1 MRDPTQMSYPNSND
15 HPRSLQTEWQA
26 RLCLRFSDQ
35 GMRTALV
42 ERRHFGPLLVQK
54 PLYPE
59 GGICHVVMLHP
70 PAGIAGGDVL
80 EINADVGRGAHAV
93 LSTPGATRWY
103 KSLGRWAS
111 QNVRLVV
118 GDGAHLDWLPQEN
131 IIFEQAQAGLDTTVT
146 VAAGGSAIGWDVTV
160 LGRRASGELWSQ
172 GEVRIGSKVQYGG
185 RTLWIE
191 AAHLNACSPLRH
203 THVGLDQLNIMGTL
217 WAVGEGATHALAE
230 QLAQTLPCESTL
242 RSGVSFLGNPGEGM
256 LLLRVLG
263 NETEAV
269 RRLLVSV
276 WTALRE
282 PLHGVAAKPLRLWAT

>member
-1 MRDPTQMSYPNSND
+1 MSYPNSND
-15 HPRSLQTEWQA
+15 LSRSLQTEWQA
-26 RLCLRFSDQ
+26 RLRLRFSDQ
-35 GMRTALV
+35 GTRTALV

-80 EINADVGRGAHAV
+80 EIDAEVGRGAHAV
-93 LSTPGATRWY
+93 LTTPGATRWY
-103 KSLGRWAS
+103 KSRGRWAS

-146 VAAGGSAIGWDVTV
+146 VAAGGSAIGWDVTI

-172 GEVRIGSKVQYGG
+172 GEVRIGSKVQYGE

-191 AAHLNACSPLRH
+191 AAHLNACSPLRY
-203 THVGLDQLNIMGTL
+203 THVGLDQLNTLGTL
-217 WAVGEGATHALAE
+217 WAVGEGATPALAE

-242 RSGVSFLGNPGEGM
+242 RGGVSYLGNPGEGM

-263 NETEAV
+263 NEIEAV

-282 PLHGVAAKPLRLWAT
+282 PLHGVAARPLRLWAT

>member
-1 MRDPTQMSYPNSND
+1 MSYSNSNVL
-15 HPRSLQTEWQA
+15 PLSIQAGWPA
-26 RLCLRFSDQ
+26 RLSLRFADQ
-35 GMRTALV
+35 GTRTALV
-42 ERRHFGPLLVQK
+42 ERRHFGPLMVQK

-70 PAGIAGGDVL
+70 PAGIAGGDHL

-93 LSTPGATRWY
+93 LTTPGATRWY
-103 KSLGRWAS
+103 KSLRGWAS
-111 QNVRLVV
+111 QKARLVV
-118 GDGAHLDWLPQEN
+118 GEGAHLDWLPQEN
-131 IIFEQAQAGLDTTVT
+131 IIFEQALAGLDTTVT

-191 AAHLNACSPLRH
+191 AAHLDACSPLRDA
-203 THVGLDQLNIMGTL
+203 HVGLDQLNIMGTL

-230 QLAQTLPCESTL
+230 QLAQTLPCESAL
-242 RSGVSFLGNPGEGM
+242 RGGVTYLGSAGEGM

-269 RRLLVSV
+269 RRLMVSV

-282 PLHGVAAKPLRLWAT
+282 PLHGVAARPLRLWAT